1 MSVNKLVT
9 MLEKKKYLWSKAALT
24 SLLELYLL
32 LTQDGQE
39 KERVYILTSLHIT
52 SWTVIQVTLHRNF
65 FLKTR

>member
-1 MSVNKLVT
+1 

-39 KERVYILTSLHIT
+39 TERVYILTSLHIT

-65 FLKTR
+65 FRKTR